1 MRTIGVKRL
10 IELAI
15 LSVPK
20 PYTEDIIED
29 VFLAIER
36 NEAWLIEYEGLCT
49 DLTKTVVNNWV
60 GVWVSKYVGRTGAQQ
75 TTSSRSRL
83 AGSYSK
89 LTTAGSKLG
98 GKRKEAEA
106 LQLMSDYYQAHKAT
120 LPANIRD
127 RRSSIVELLME
138 GIEPKDAFELAA
150 THD

>member
-10 IELAI
+10 VELAT

-29 VFLAIER
+29 IFLAIER

-75 TTSSRSRL
+75 TASTRSRL

-106 LQLMSDYYQAHKAT
+106 LQLMSTTT
-120 LPANIRD
+120 LLTGQRCPRAFVTVARQSL
-127 RRSSIVELLME
+127 SS
-138 GIEPKDAFELAA
+138 
-150 THD
+150 